1 MKRLLIALTLVCAC
15 TLAFGGTIAAQTPAA
30 DASPVDSSPEGA
42 AVLAIATGS
51 LIDILATT
59 PDDALLPDGFM
70 NPPAGTPAAGMD
82 TFSSFSVG
90 LAAIPGTIATIT
102 HGLNTDPAVVPG
114 ILSVAI
120 ITYIVTDH
128 AISDADM
135 TKFQEDAERGISTGD
150 DASAN
155 TTGSVTPVTV
165 GDRTAINVSVTTEL
179 SGIVAGVQIYA
190 IPVGNTMA
198 IATVISADQG
208 EVDLDAVSVLAES
221 LGIAAVANLVN
232 KAQSVA

>member
-1 MKRLLIALTLVCAC
+1 MKRLLITISLFCAG
-15 TLAFGGTIAAQTPAA
+15 TMAFGGTIAAQTPVAA
-30 DASPVDSSPEGA
+30 TDPESQ
-42 AVLAIATGS
+42 AVLAIAPGA

-82 TFSSFSVG
+82 VFSSFSVG

-102 HGLNTDPAVVPG
+102 HGLNTDSAVVPG
-114 ILSVAI
+114 LISVAI

-128 AISDADM
+128 AITDADM
-135 TKFQEDAERGISTGD
+135 TKFQEDAERGISTGN
-150 DASAN
+150 DASASA
-155 TTGSVTPVTV
+155 TGSVTPITV
-165 GDRTAINVSVTTEL
+165 DGRTAINVSVTTEM
-179 SGIVAGVQIYA
+179 SGIVAGVQILA
-190 IPVGNTMA
+190 IPIGNTMA
-198 IATVISADQG
+198 IATVLSADQG
-208 EVDLDAVSVLAES
+208 DVDLDTVYTLAES